1 MKIKG
6 KNGFVCVNCDISA
19 LTLTDCRP
27 KKWNEH
33 LQKPQLDYSE
43 IFDEDVGQIPG
54 QLFF

>member
-6 KNGFVCVNCDISA
+6 KNGFVYVNCDISA